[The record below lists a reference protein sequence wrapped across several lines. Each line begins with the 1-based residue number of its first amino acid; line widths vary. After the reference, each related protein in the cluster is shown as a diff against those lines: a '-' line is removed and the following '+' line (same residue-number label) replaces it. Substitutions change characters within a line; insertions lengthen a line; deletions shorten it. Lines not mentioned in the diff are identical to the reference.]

1 MRLIWLGRYTTIRCV
16 LCTVHTRYTRY
27 NYTQSCPWP
36 ISYMLMPTEHQTS
49 PRTTSE
55 NPNSVTAR
63 FSAGALRDSSAV
75 NTCQREM
82 LHLTSA
88 ACSHVTGKL
97 STLRKLSTYGAT
109 VKTTFLSAFERKLP
123 QRNYKIIK
131 GTESIPE
138 ITISDCVQRILR
150 EKIDTSFKSESSI
163 QSIYQSP
170 TGNFL
175 GDVTEY
181 LNDLF
186 GGILFVKRTYQ
197 PSILRRKRKHGF
209 LARQSTRHGR
219 KIMNN
224 RRVKKRTNLC
234 G

>member
-1 MRLIWLGRYTTIRCV
+1 
-16 LCTVHTRYTRY
+16 
-27 NYTQSCPWP
+27 
-36 ISYMLMPTEHQTS
+36 
-49 PRTTSE
+49 
-55 NPNSVTAR
+55 
-63 FSAGALRDSSAV
+63 
-75 NTCQREM
+75 M

-88 ACSHVTGKL
+88 ACSRVTGKL

-109 VKTTFLSAFERKLP
+109 AKTTFFAALERKLS
-123 QRNYKIIK
+123 QNDYQMFQ
-131 GTESIPE
+131 GTVPNSE

-150 EKIDTSFKSESSI
+150 EKSDTVLKSETSI
-163 QSIYQSP
+163 QPLYQSP
-170 TGNFL
+170 TGTLL
-175 GDVTEY
+175 GDITEC
-181 LNDLF
+181 LNNLF